1 MKSERPTRLIDSLSD
16 FGKTIVSSY
25 LNEHNITIMP
35 IILKYADKIP
45 KDSGEYSLLSIGC
58 RIIDTNWAIMVPEIN
73 TVELLTISDLR
84 R

>member
-1 MKSERPTRLIDSLSD
+1 
-16 FGKTIVSSY
+16 
-25 LNEHNITIMP
+25 MP